1 MLQLG
6 AGPQG
11 HQAGAAQ
18 AEGGD
23 RPLQADPGRRVAAHT
38 AGWAAGGVQQ
48 GLDPGQ
54 PQLPQ
59 QQQAGARQAQQQ
71 QRRNHQAASAQ
82 AAAAEAAAWDKTV
95 PWSPLPAGLR
105 WRWHQPP
112 QALRR
117 IGGQQGAVLQE
128 AQEEVI
134 PQRAGGGAAAAQPFQ
149 QRRAQTRQYPA
160 VAAGHRQLGRAHLA
174 PLERAEQ
181 QLAQGLAHGA
191 LLDRIQRQHQ
201 RQPQPVGQQA
211 VAKPGQPRQPQQ
223 GTPRDQRLASAI
235 AQPLAQIGG
244 DRPVQVGEHGAG
256 RQPAEAIGTE
266 VGAQLRQQLLQQ
278 CRRRRCALQPAV
290 AAAPQQ
296 RRFRGL
302 GRVRGRALVRGA
314 G

>member
-6 AGPQG
+6 AGPKG

-23 RPLQADPGRRVAAHT
+23 RPLQADPGWRVAAHT

-71 QRRNHQAASAQ
+71 QRRNHQAASA
-82 AAAAEAAAWDKTV
+82 EASARDKIA
-95 PWSPLPAGLR
+95 PWSPPPAGLR

-149 QRRAQTRQYPA
+149 QRRAQARQDPA

-174 PLERAEQ
+174 PL
-181 QLAQGLAHGA
+181 
-191 LLDRIQRQHQ
+191 
-201 RQPQPVGQQA
+201 
-211 VAKPGQPRQPQQ
+211 
-223 GTPRDQRLASAI
+223 
-235 AQPLAQIGG
+235 
-244 DRPVQVGEHGAG
+244 
-256 RQPAEAIGTE
+256 
-266 VGAQLRQQLLQQ
+266 
-278 CRRRRCALQPAV
+278 
-290 AAAPQQ
+290 
-296 RRFRGL
+296 
-302 GRVRGRALVRGA
+302 
-314 G
+314 